1 MEAQRL
7 IIRNELDQDN
17 LQAFE
22 QYKLRD
28 DDAAPPAL
36 APPLALPAP
45 PAAQVINDEVHVDP
59 LMGGDLQLYDDVP
72 ELLENVAHL
81 ASWYVRDDPG
91 AGVARMFF
99 KEGDEIPVGFVFD
112 PDFWY

>member
-1 MEAQRL
+1 MLAR
-7 IIRNELDQDN
+7 IRQDN

-45 PAAQVINDEVHVDP
+45 PAAQVINDEGQVDP

-72 ELLENVAHL
+72 ELPYNVAHV
-81 ASWYVRDDPG
+81 ASWYVRDDPSV
-91 AGVARMFF
+91 GVARILF
-99 KEGDEIPVGFVFD
+99 
-112 PDFWY
+112 

>member
-1 MEAQRL
+1 MAR
-7 IIRNELDQDN
+7 IRQDN

-45 PAAQVINDEVHVDP
+45 PAAQVINDEGQLVFFLRKGIRSRLVLFSTRI
-59 LMGGDLQLYDDVP
+59 LMDFDAGNLVLV
-72 ELLENVAHL
+72 LLI
-81 ASWYVRDDPG
+81 S
-91 AGVARMFF
+91 FF
-99 KEGDEIPVGFVFD
+99 GMKK
-112 PDFWY
+112 FW